1 MSGFAV
7 NNRVDEMEMRLTQ
20 RRAAGC
26 CVSRNDRIDQI
37 ENGVAIAAAE
47 HSVGTGVVQNR
58 TVD

>member
-1 MSGFAV
+1 MSGFVV

-26 CVSRNDRIDQI
+26 CISRNDRIDQI
-37 ENGVAIAAAE
+37 ENGVGTAAE
-47 HSVGTGVVQNR
+47 HSVGTGVVHKR